1 MKNFITAISF
11 LILYSKILAAN
22 QDASVAPSQ
31 TNSPLRLLTLSRG
44 QRSAQHKHI
53 HEENINTLCQH
64 VTCDSPIVKKLCP
77 VNCKVDEIVITT
89 GYDGNYYND
98 IELIKMEH
106 VSNGNIIATPTS
118 CKLPDYPMKLAL
130 AKGTYSPQS
139 NTNMICGGQGDDMAY
154 NTTNKCHQF
163 DTDSMSWNEV
173 NPLKIGRQNHAITS
187 IGKSLVTCGGHTV
200 SAWSRHTQLSSCEIL
215 ANGNG
220 QWTTMK
226 PLPTALHGHCM
237 VEMDPSTIVSLGGK
251 EPTYGISNKMYEYNM
266 MSNQWTETNTPMTQ
280 KRYGHECVKLS
291 EDQILVIG
299 GREPNKSLWRDGS
312 LKSTEV
318 YDRIQ
323 RKWKKGPMMPKPMA
337 FGQFVKASPGSKFLG
352 YYVGRV
358 GSGREVDTRV
368 DNDDWKYMFIYGLSK
383 DLSNFQLLRKWK
395 KTRSGHVAFRLHKNI
410 SDKCG
415 D

>member
-173 NPLKIGRQNHAITS
+173 NPLKIARQDHAITS
-187 IGKSLVTCGGHTV
+187 IGQSLVTCGGTTV
-200 SAWSRHTQLSSCEIL
+200 SDWSRHTTLRSCEIL

-226 PLPTALHGHCM
+226 PLHMNTESHCM
-237 VEMDPSTIVSLGGK
+237 VEMDPSTIISLGGR
-251 EPTYGISNKMYEYNM
+251 EAGRGISNKMYEYNM

-299 GREPNKSLWRDGS
+299 GHDGNGY

-318 YDRIQ
+318 YHRRQ
-323 RKWKKGPMMPKPMA
+323 RKWKTGPMMPKPIG
-337 FGQFVKASPGSKFLG
+337 FGQFVKASLGSKLLG
-352 YYVGRV
+352 YYIGGITSDGRT
-358 GSGREVDTRV
+358 SA
-368 DNDDWKYMFIYGLSK
+368 IYGLSK
-383 DLSNFQLLRKWK
+383 DLSNIRLLGNMK
-395 KTRSGHVAFRLHKNI
+395 KRIWGHVAFRLQESI
-410 SDKCG
+410 SDKCV